1 MIMVR
6 LYLDLETYRPNVDEA
21 FINERIISAGITV
34 DRTSYH
40 ERSLKRDFEPVL
52 ISEWDGLDEK
62 AIVSEVERTIRKACG
77 EHRFTTVV
85 GFNILRF
92 DVPLLVAK
100 SGRASQSGLEYIS
113 KMWHDCFVIDLMQQ
127 LLVANWGSFK
137 GAGLGN
143 VVSTAIRLGLNP
155 PDYPP
160 SGARVKDLYEAGDH
174 EGIEDHLRQDLRIIR
189 WLDLYGVRR
198 LTEQSVREQRP
209 LFR

>member
-1 MIMVR
+1 MVR
-6 LYLDLETYRPNVDEA
+6 LYLELETYRPNVEDA
-21 FINERIISAGITV
+21 FINERVITAGLAV
-34 DRTSYH
+34 DRSAYH
-40 ERSLKRDFEPVL
+40 ERSLKRDVDPAL
-52 ISEWDGLDEK
+52 YSEWDGLDEK
-62 AIVSEVERTIRKACG
+62 AIVSEVERTVRRVCG

-113 KMWHDCFVIDLMQQ
+113 KMWYDCFAVDLMQQ
-127 LLVANWGSFK
+127 LLVANMGSFK
-137 GAGLGN
+137 GAGLSN

-155 PDYPP
+155 PDYPT
-160 SGARVKDLYEAGDH
+160 SGARVKDLYEAGDYG
-174 EGIEDHLRQDLRIIR
+174 GIEAHLRQNLRIVR

-198 LTEQSVREQRP
+198 LTEQSVRDQRP

>member
-6 LYLDLETYRPNVDEA
+6 LYIDLETYRPNVDEA
-21 FINERIISAGITV
+21 FINERIISAGIIV

-40 ERSLKRDFEPVL
+40 ERSLKRDVEPTL
-52 ISEWDGLDEK
+52 YSEWDGLDEK
-62 AIVSEVERTIRKACG
+62 AIVSEVERTIRMTCS

-113 KMWHDCFVIDLMQQ
+113 KMWHDCFAIDLMQQ
-127 LLVANWGSFK
+127 LLVANWNSFK
-137 GAGLGN
+137 GAGLSN

-155 PDYPP
+155 PDYTT
-160 SGARVKDLYEAGDH
+160 SGAMVKDLYEGGDY
-174 EGIEDHLRQDLRIIR
+174 EGIETHLRQDLRIIR

-198 LTEQSVREQRP
+198 LTEYGVKEQRP

>member
-1 MIMVR
+1 MVR
-6 LYLDLETYRPNVDEA
+6 LYLELETYRPNVEDA
-21 FINERIISAGITV
+21 FINERVITAGVAV

-40 ERSLKRDFEPVL
+40 ERSLKRAVEPV
-52 ISEWDGLDEK
+52 IYSEWEGLDEK
-62 AIVSEVERTIRKACG
+62 AIVSEVERTVRRACS

-100 SGRASQSGLEYIS
+100 SGRATQSGLDYIS
-113 KMWHDCFVIDLMQQ
+113 KMWYDCFAVDLMQQ
-127 LLVANWGSFK
+127 LLVANMGSFK
-137 GAGLGN
+137 GAGLSN

-155 PDYPP
+155 PDYPT
-160 SGARVKDLYEAGDH
+160 SGAKIKDLYEGGNYEEITA
-174 EGIEDHLRQDLRIIR
+174 HLRQNLRIIR

>member
-1 MIMVR
+1 MVR

-113 KMWHDCFVIDLMQQ
+113 KMWHDCFAVDLMQQ

-155 PDYPP
+155 PDYPT
-160 SGARVKDLYEAGDH
+160 SGAMVKDLYEAGDH
-174 EGIEDHLRQDLRIIR
+174 AGIEDHLRQDLRIIR

>member
-1 MIMVR
+1 MVR
-6 LYLDLETYRPNVDEA
+6 LYLELETYRPNVEDA
-21 FINERIISAGITV
+21 FINERVITAGVAV

-40 ERSLKRDFEPVL
+40 ERSLKRGVEPVL
-52 ISEWDGLDEK
+52 YSEWDGLDEK
-62 AIVSEVERTIRKACG
+62 AIVSEVERTVRKACS

-100 SGRASQSGLEYIS
+100 SGRTSQSGLEYIS
-113 KMWHDCFVIDLMQQ
+113 KMSHDCFAVDLMQQ
-127 LLVANWGSFK
+127 LLVANRGSFK
-137 GAGLGN
+137 GAGLSN

-155 PDYPP
+155 PDYPT
-160 SGARVKDLYEAGDH
+160 SGARVKDLYEAGDY
-174 EGIEDHLRQDLRIIR
+174 EGIEAHLRQNLRIVR

>member
-1 MIMVR
+1 MVR
-6 LYLDLETYRPNVDEA
+6 LYLDLETYRPNVEEA
-21 FINERIISAGITV
+21 FINERIITAGLAV
-34 DRTSYH
+34 DRTAYH
-40 ERSLKRDFEPVL
+40 ERSLKRDVEPVL
-52 ISEWDGLDEK
+52 YSEWDGLDEK
-62 AIVSEVERTIRKACG
+62 ALVSEVERTVRNACG

-113 KMWHDCFVIDLMQQ
+113 KMWHDCFAVDLMQQ
-127 LLVANWGSFK
+127 LLVANMGSFK
-137 GAGLGN
+137 GAGLSN

-155 PDYPP
+155 PDYPT
-160 SGARVKDLYEAGDH
+160 SGARVKDLYEAGDYG
-174 EGIEDHLRQDLRIIR
+174 GIEAHLRQNLRIVR
-189 WLDLYGVRR
+189 WLHLYGVRR

>member
-1 MIMVR
+1 MVR
-6 LYLDLETYRPNVDEA
+6 LYMELETYRPNVEDA
-21 FINERIISAGITV
+21 FINERVITAGVAV
-34 DRTSYH
+34 DRTAYH
-40 ERSLKRDFEPVL
+40 ERSLKRGVEPVL
-52 ISEWDGLDEK
+52 YSEWDGLDEK
-62 AIVSEVERTIRKACG
+62 AIVSEIERTIRKGCA

-113 KMWHDCFVIDLMQQ
+113 KMWHDCFAVDLMQQ
-127 LLVANWGSFK
+127 LLVANMGSFK
-137 GAGLGN
+137 GAGLSN

-155 PDYPP
+155 PDYPT
-160 SGARVKDLYEAGDH
+160 SGAKVKDLYEAEDY
-174 EGIEDHLRQDLRIIR
+174 EGIEAHLRQNLRIVR